1 MEHAKAIAASPSS
14 SSPPREALANPEAES
29 QISAILF
36 DTWQQVQEAM
46 QSMLKMT
53 RGALFCVLLDM
64 LVKTFNSN
72 SEIEQSSAEIKEE
85 IEKCKERVEVR
96 SKALEEAKE
105 HMQKTAI
112 AVLQIFNGPE
122 VI

>member
-53 RGALFCVLLDM
+53 
-64 LVKTFNSN
+64 

>member
-14 SSPPREALANPEAES
+14 SSSPRGEAHANPEAES
-29 QISAILF
+29 QISAILY

-53 RGALFCVLLDM
+53 
-64 LVKTFNSN
+64 

-85 IEKCKERVEVR
+85 IEKCKESAEVR

-105 HMQKTAI
+105 HLQKTAI

-122 VI
+122 VV

>member
-14 SSPPREALANPEAES
+14 SSSPREALANPEAES
-29 QISAILF
+29 QISAILY

-53 RGALFCVLLDM
+53 
-64 LVKTFNSN
+64 
-72 SEIEQSSAEIKEE
+72 SSAEIKEE
-85 IEKCKERVEVR
+85 IEKCKESVEVR

-105 HMQKTAI
+105 HLQKTAI

-122 VI
+122 VV

>member
-1 MEHAKAIAASPSS
+1 
-14 SSPPREALANPEAES
+14 
-29 QISAILF
+29 
-36 DTWQQVQEAM
+36 
-46 QSMLKMT
+46 
-53 RGALFCVLLDM
+53 M

-85 IEKCKERVEVR
+85 IEKCKESVEVR
-96 SKALEEAKE
+96 GKALEEAKE

-122 VI
+122 VV

>member
-14 SSPPREALANPEAES
+14 SSSPREALANPEAES
-29 QISAILF
+29 QISAILY

-53 RGALFCVLLDM
+53 
-64 LVKTFNSN
+64 

-85 IEKCKERVEVR
+85 IEKCKESVEVR

-105 HMQKTAI
+105 HLQKTAI

-122 VI
+122 VV